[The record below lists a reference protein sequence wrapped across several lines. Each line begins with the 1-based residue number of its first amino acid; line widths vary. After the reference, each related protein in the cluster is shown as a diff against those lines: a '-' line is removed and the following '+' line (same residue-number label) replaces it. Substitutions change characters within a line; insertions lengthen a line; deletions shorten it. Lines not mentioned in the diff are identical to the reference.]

1 MEEYKLSN
9 YTRENIKPQNITE
22 IHRNLLLPRVSVNFY
37 KSLSVS
43 IFFFGLFFLAGCDFG
58 LDAPYEDANGIYLDL
73 LSNTQVNGDILLVQG
88 DKAYVIYG
96 QSITIFD
103 ISDKLNPE
111 LENYYPPLDE
121 YINNAKIKG
130 SYIYAVSEYDSK
142 FIVINISSSSPKI
155 VGELELEYEGK
166 EVEIDGNYAYV
177 RADNYLLT
185 IDISSPTNPVLV
197 NTIHFS
203 SGLYDC
209 IVENKVGY
217 LYYRS
222 KLTTYDFSDPTNPLK
237 RFEMG
242 YWSGHFLVKNKEYLY
257 VKNKGFGEEVSR
269 IDVTKIGSSKELKFI
284 RWIEFPDDIIDF
296 DFDGYG
302 VASSNST
309 LYLLNIDDPSYPC
322 VAEKVSGGGS
332 SLTIKGDY
340 IYYLKGSYFTI
351 LKVQKI
357 K

>member
-43 IFFFGLFFLAGCDFG
+43 IFFLGLFFLAGCDFG

-73 LSNTQVNGDILLVQG
+73 LSNTQVNGNILLVQG

-142 FIVINISSSSPKI
+142 FIVINISSPSSPEI
-155 VGELELEYEGK
+155 VGELELEYSAKG
-166 EVEIDGNYAYV
+166 VEIDGNYAYV
-177 RADNYLLT
+177 RTGSRLLI
-185 IDISSPTNPVLV
+185 IDISAPTNPVLV

-203 SGLYDC
+203 SSLYNC
-209 IVENKVGY
+209 VVENKVGY
-217 LYYRS
+217 LLYDS
-222 KLTTYDFSDPTNPLK
+222 KLIVYDFSDPTNPLK
-237 RFEMG
+237 SYKIDYYRG
-242 YWSGHFLVKNKEYLY
+242 NAIAKNDKYLY
-257 VKNKGFGEEVSR
+257 VRERNNR
-269 IDVTKIGSSKELKFI
+269 YRLDVLKIGSSKELKFI
-284 RWIEFPDDIIDF
+284 RWIDFPDDIIDF

-322 VAEKVSGGGS
+322 VAEKVSGGGK

-351 LKVQKI
+351 LKIQEI
-357 K
+357 G